1 MSVFH
6 IHGEMASGVHTQ
18 RPKPGR
24 GNAKQST
31 TRGNVA
37 LPAWLTRGSMAGGLP
52 RPGRSPGVALV
63 PGVGISL
70 RGVGVLDFRTG
81 VLAFSCWYH

>member
-1 MSVFH
+1 MHFMFN
-6 IHGEMASGVHTQ
+6 GEMASQHEQMMHHAGKGKT
-18 RPKPGR
+18 
-24 GNAKQST
+24 KQST
-31 TRGNVA
+31 IKGDA

-63 PGVGISL
+63 PGVGMSL

>member
-1 MSVFH
+1 MRAELTNQV
-6 IHGEMASGVHTQ
+6 GKGKNKTQ
-18 RPKPGR
+18 P
-24 GNAKQST
+24 
-31 TRGNVA
+31 TRGNA

-63 PGVGISL
+63 PGVGMSL

>member
-1 MSVFH
+1 MRQQMNQVGK
-6 IHGEMASGVHTQ
+6 GEHKTQ
-18 RPKPGR
+18 H
-24 GNAKQST
+24 
-31 TRGNVA
+31 TRGDA
-37 LPAWLTRGSMAGGLP
+37 LPAWLTRGSMVGGLP

-63 PGVGISL
+63 PGVGMSL